1 MRLLLKLLAL
11 IIFGPI
17 ILGLLLILGVVAIVG
32 LPLLWEQ
39 LTARYTAPP
48 DEGEVRPQS

>member
-11 IIFGPI
+11 LIFGPI
-17 ILGLLLILGVVAIVG
+17 VLGLLLILAVVAIVG

-39 LTARYTAPP
+39 IASRFSAPP
-48 DEGEVRPQS
+48 EGQGGAQQA